1 MKTENNKI
9 IVPIKG
15 MHCKSCEILIE
26 EKLKEVEGVSK
37 VEVDHKQ
44 AKAEVHFRDNKPDEK
59 MIEEAIASAGYQVGE
74 AGPDEL
80 IIKDKKAYW
89 DLGIAFLILV
99 SIYYVGKALGFGS
112 LAGAATSGSSSL
124 PVVILVGLTAG
135 FSTCMALVGGLVLGA
150 SARHAELHPEATW
163 SQKFRPHL
171 YFNLG
176 RIMSFFLLGGILGAI
191 GSFFQLSSLALGIL
205 TLAIG
210 IVMLIMGLQLINIFP
225 WLEKWKLTLPKGISN
240 ALGLAKHQKEYSHT
254 GSMILGA
261 GTFFLPCGFTQ
272 AMQILAMGSGS
283 FMRGALIMSFF
294 ALGTAPG
301 LLGIGGLTSIV
312 KGKMTGKFF
321 KAAGLAVIF
330 FALFNISNGYR
341 LTGWNISWAAGN
353 NSIQLNDPNVI
364 LQNGVQIVRMAQTG
378 RGYSPSSFTIKKGVP
393 VKWIVDSQNAYTCDS
408 VIVVPALNIRKNLVA
423 GENTIEFTPSQV
435 GKITFSCSMGM
446 YSGQFIVT
454 DGSGATAPS
463 APSVATR
470 GSSCGGSGG
479 GCGGC
484 GGGAP
489 KPAVQAP
496 PAQVADDVQIIN
508 AGFTYNNDIQPNTFT
523 VKVGKPVRFVVNP
536 TENGAGCMST
546 IMIPGLYNNPV
557 QIRAGQ
563 QIVMEFTPDK
573 PGQYQITC
581 AMGVPRGTIS
591 VQ

>member
-1 MKTENNKI
+1 
-9 IVPIKG
+9 
-15 MHCKSCEILIE
+15 
-26 EKLKEVEGVSK
+26 
-37 VEVDHKQ
+37 
-44 AKAEVHFRDNKPDEK
+44 
-59 MIEEAIASAGYQVGE
+59 
-74 AGPDEL
+74 
-80 IIKDKKAYW
+80 
-89 DLGIAFLILV
+89 
-99 SIYYVGKALGFGS
+99 
-112 LAGAATSGSSSL
+112 
-124 PVVILVGLTAG
+124 
-135 FSTCMALVGGLVLGA
+135 
-150 SARHAELHPEATW
+150 
-163 SQKFRPHL
+163 
-171 YFNLG
+171 
-176 RIMSFFLLGGILGAI
+176 
-191 GSFFQLSSLALGIL
+191 
-205 TLAIG
+205 
-210 IVMLIMGLQLINIFP
+210 
-225 WLEKWKLTLPKGISN
+225 
-240 ALGLAKHQKEYSHT
+240 
-254 GSMILGA
+254 
-261 GTFFLPCGFTQ
+261 
-272 AMQILAMGSGS
+272 
-283 FMRGALIMSFF
+283 
-294 ALGTAPG
+294 
-301 LLGIGGLTSIV
+301 
-312 KGKMTGKFF
+312 
-321 KAAGLAVIF
+321 
-330 FALFNISNGYR
+330 
-341 LTGWNISWAAGN
+341 
-353 NSIQLNDPNVI
+353 
-364 LQNGVQIVRMAQTG
+364 MAQTG